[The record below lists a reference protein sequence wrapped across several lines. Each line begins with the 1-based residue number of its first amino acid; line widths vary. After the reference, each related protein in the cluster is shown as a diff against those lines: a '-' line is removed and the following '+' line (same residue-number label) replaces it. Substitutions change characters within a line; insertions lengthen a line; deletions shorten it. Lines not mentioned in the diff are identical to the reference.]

1 MNRKKI
7 LVSAFTHLN
16 LGDDLFLKIL
26 FGRYPDADFVLIG
39 EKEKYI
45 NIFKSKNVSYLQ
57 FPKTIIDNPYI
68 RKIAMKFFFRLYV
81 EFKYWIN
88 KNFLIKKQSQFDAV
102 ISIGGSIFIQPRSK
116 FLYKK
121 NFHFVFAD
129 VFENKPKFI
138 LGANFGPYTDES
150 FLDNYKDLLK
160 KYTDVCFRDWYSKS
174 LFSDLENV
182 RQSPDIVFSLKTVIT
197 PLRNKTV
204 GFSLIDIAGRDYLK
218 QYTEAYENYILKLI
232 RHFGEKNYTLYLFS
246 FCKAEGDE
254 KMINKLYA
262 KIPSDYRSKVE
273 KVFYNGDISSFLSV
287 FNNMEV
293 MFATRFHAMILSL
306 ITNQKTIPII
316 YSNKM
321 KHVLKDINFTGHF
334 IEIDKVNPIEDIYS
348 EELITIHNLSESIT
362 KQAEDHFIK
371 LDNFLLYK

>member
-1 MNRKKI
+1 MERKKI
-7 LVSAFTHLN
+7 LVNAFTHLN

-26 FGRYPDADFVLIG
+26 FDRYPDADFILIG
-39 EKEKYI
+39 EKENYI
-45 NIFKSKNVSYLQ
+45 NVFKNKNVSYLQ
-57 FPKTIIDNPYI
+57 FPKTIIDNPYV
-68 RKIAMKFFFRLYV
+68 RKIAIKFFFKLYA
-81 EFKYWIN
+81 EFKYSIN
-88 KNFLIKKQSQFDAV
+88 KNFLKKKQSQFDAV
-102 ISIGGSIFIQPRSK
+102 ISIGGSIFIQPNSK

-160 KYTDVCFRDWYSKS
+160 KYTDVCFRDSYSKS

-182 RQSPDIVFSLKTVIT
+182 RQSPDIVFSLKTDII
-197 PLRNKTV
+197 PQRNKTV
-204 GFSLIDIAGRDYLK
+204 GFSLIDTSGRDHLK
-218 QYTEAYENYILKLI
+218 QHTEAYENYILKLI
-232 RHFGEKNYTLYLFS
+232 QHFSEKNFTIYLFS

-262 KIPSDYRSKVE
+262 KIPSHYKNKVE

-287 FNNMEV
+287 FNSMEF

-306 ITNQKTIPII
+306 ITNQKTIPVI

-321 KHVLKDINFTGHF
+321 KHVLQDINFSGNF
-334 IEIDKVNPIEDIYS
+334 LEIDKINPVEDVNY
-348 EELITIHNLSESIT
+348 EELIKIQHLSESIT
-362 KQAEDHFIK
+362 KQAEHQFIK
-371 LDNFLLYK
+371 LDNYLFNR